1 MPGIKE
7 NALVKAEITA
17 GDFVTPLP
25 AMFPLLPPYYYCF
38 RFHYDFAL
46 CALTTV

>member
-17 GDFVTPLP
+17 GDFVPPPLP
-25 AMFPLLPPYYYCF
+25 SDVSVIASILLLFPFPL
-38 RFHYDFAL
+38 
-46 CALTTV
+46 